1 MPSHIWSSFTNITNN
16 RDLELKLE
24 MLENT
29 SEKELE
35 NYGMDGGG
43 VNYNYVQLLDFWN
56 QPVKFWIFG
65 RNQGGVGVN
74 TEERRTMEL
83 CKAMAFVTN
92 LSQF

>member
-43 VNYNYVQLLDFWN
+43 VNNHAQLLDLWN
-56 QPVKFWIFG
+56 QPESGSGSLKE
-65 RNQGGVGVN
+65 
-74 TEERRTMEL
+74 T
-83 CKAMAFVTN
+83 KAV
-92 LSQF
+92 LG